1 METPVPLQTEICY
14 LGILANVDS
23 SFLHLQMEGFEI
35 QRISWDEMVYLVHAL
50 TRESEETL
58 AFKLVH
64 QLPCYSH
71 NENSFFAISCKF
83 SAFLTLNKYGSVSR
97 FDDAFSQEAMRISDH
112 LRLFIGRLRLFAEGN
127 LEVPLQF
134 CYFEHDGMPRRIS
147 SIESNQRSRSL
158 YKVDLT
164 LLPNLS
170 RFLSE
175 TQIPLPDKNLELA
188 RQYYECSYEAI
199 GQGMRFTTLMTGM
212 EVLFNRGKDQI
223 SYTISRY
230 TAVLLGQTAE
240 DSSRIFKAMK
250 KHYAARSSVVHA
262 GQVDK
267 ITDDTVRELRG
278 FLRESIKALYKLG
291 LTKDGYCEKLDALGF
306 GQPPTI
312 IPLVSLQAQVDGP
325 S

>member
-1 METPVPLQTEICY
+1 M
-14 LGILANVDS
+14 S
-23 SFLHLQMEGFEI
+23 SLLSLYSSIVSAQI
-35 QRISWDEMVYLVHAL
+35 AL
-50 TRESEETL
+50 T
-58 AFKLVH
+58 
-64 QLPCYSH
+64 
-71 NENSFFAISCKF
+71 ISQQQ
-83 SAFLTLNKYGSVSR
+83 SAVQT
-97 FDDAFSQEAMRISDH
+97 
-112 LRLFIGRLRLFAEGN
+112 
-127 LEVPLQF
+127 
-134 CYFEHDGMPRRIS
+134 
-147 SIESNQRSRSL
+147 
-158 YKVDLT
+158 
-164 LLPNLS
+164 
-170 RFLSE
+170 
-175 TQIPLPDKNLELA
+175 
-188 RQYYECSYEAI
+188 
-199 GQGMRFTTLMTGM
+199 
-212 EVLFNRGKDQI
+212 LFNLFLQI

>member
-1 METPVPLQTEICY
+1 
-14 LGILANVDS
+14 
-23 SFLHLQMEGFEI
+23 
-35 QRISWDEMVYLVHAL
+35 
-50 TRESEETL
+50 
-58 AFKLVH
+58 
-64 QLPCYSH
+64 
-71 NENSFFAISCKF
+71 
-83 SAFLTLNKYGSVSR
+83 
-97 FDDAFSQEAMRISDH
+97 
-112 LRLFIGRLRLFAEGN
+112 
-127 LEVPLQF
+127 
-134 CYFEHDGMPRRIS
+134 
-147 SIESNQRSRSL
+147 
-158 YKVDLT
+158 
-164 LLPNLS
+164 
-170 RFLSE
+170 
-175 TQIPLPDKNLELA
+175 
-188 RQYYECSYEAI
+188 
-199 GQGMRFTTLMTGM
+199 MTGM